1 MLRWK
6 YSRPFFLGILIFL
19 MAIPLLPM
27 DFFRSA
33 GLQQTLAVA
42 LLYGALALSYDLLF
56 GYTGLLSFGH
66 ALFFASG
73 AYVSVILINTA
84 GWNLYAATLGALI
97 FTVILALMVGSAAL
111 RTSGIAFA
119 MVTLA
124 FGEAGHVIINRNV
137 GGWTNAENGLPLNAE
152 RIPSIFV
159 GVSNTHYIYWL
170 AIGIL
175 SLTYAVVWWVT
186 ESPAGR
192 VFAALRDNEMRVSVL
207 GLNGTRF
214 KLLAF
219 TIAASLAS
227 VIGVGMLI
235 ASGSAAPRYA
245 EANTTIALLLMVIL
259 GGAISRWGAVL
270 GGVIY
275 SIAQTRLQDL
285 TQSGFL
291 DGLPKF
297 IGGPLEEPVFILGL
311 IFILVVMFS
320 PGGISGA
327 YYRLRMRY
335 LSNKSVS
342 NSVKP

>member
-6 YSRPFFLGILIFL
+6 YSRHLLFTLLAFLIS
-19 MAIPLLPM
+19 IPLLPV
-27 DFFRSA
+27 DLFRSA
-33 GLQQTLAVA
+33 GFQQTLAVA

-73 AYVSVILINTA
+73 AYVSVILINRA
-84 GWNLYAATLGALI
+84 GWSLWMATLGALV
-97 FTVILALMVGSAAL
+97 FTIILALLVGSAAL
-111 RTSGIAFA
+111 RTTGIAFA

-137 GGWTNAENGLPLNAE
+137 GGWTNAENGLPLNAD

-159 GVSNTHYIYWL
+159 GVANTHYIFWL
-170 AIGIL
+170 SIAIL
-175 SLTYAVVWWVT
+175 VLTYAVIWWVT

-192 VFAALRDNEMRVSVL
+192 VFAALRDNEVRVSVL
-207 GLNGTRF
+207 GLNGSRF
-214 KLLAF
+214 KLLSF
-219 TIAASLAS
+219 TVAAALAS
-227 VIGVGMLI
+227 IIGVGMLI

-245 EANTTIALLLMVIL
+245 EANTTISLLLMVIL

-275 SIAQTRLQDL
+275 SISQTRLQDL

-291 DGLPKF
+291 DGLPRF

-311 IFILVVMFS
+311 IFIFIVMFS

-327 YYRLRMRY
+327 YYRLRLRY
-335 LSNKSVS
+335 LTNKVS
-342 NSVKP
+342 TPATKD

>member
-6 YSRPFFLGILIFL
+6 YSRHLLFSLLAFLI
-19 MAIPLLPM
+19 AIPLLPV

-33 GLQQTLAVA
+33 GFQQTLAVA
-42 LLYGALALSYDLLF
+42 LLYGALA
-56 GYTGLLSFGH
+56 
-66 ALFFASG
+66 
-73 AYVSVILINTA
+73 
-84 GWNLYAATLGALI
+84 
-97 FTVILALMVGSAAL
+97 
-111 RTSGIAFA
+111 
-119 MVTLA
+119 
-124 FGEAGHVIINRNV
+124 VIINRNV
-137 GGWTNAENGLPLNAE
+137 GGWTNAENGLPLDAE

-159 GVSNTHYIYWL
+159 GVANTHYIFWL
-170 AIGIL
+170 SIAIL
-175 SLTYAVVWWVT
+175 VLTYAVVWWVT

-192 VFAALRDNEMRVSVL
+192 VFAALRDNETRVSVL
-207 GLNGTRF
+207 GLNGSRF
-214 KLLAF
+214 KLLSF
-219 TIAASLAS
+219 TIAAALAS
-227 VIGVGMLI
+227 IIGVGMLI

-275 SIAQTRLQDL
+275 SVSQTRLQDL

-311 IFILVVMFS
+311 IFIFIVMFS

-327 YYRLRMRY
+327 YYRLRLRY
-335 LSNKSVS
+335 LANKSKTPQ
-342 NSVKP
+342 VKA

>member
-6 YSRPFFLGILIFL
+6 YSRQAFISFFALLISL
-19 MAIPLLPM
+19 PLLPV
-27 DFFRSA
+27 DLFRSA
-33 GLQQTLAVA
+33 GFQQTMAVA

-73 AYVSVILINTA
+73 AYVCVILINRA
-84 GWNLYAATLGALI
+84 GWSLLMATLGALI
-97 FTVILALMVGSAAL
+97 FTIVLAFLVGSASL

-137 GGWTNAENGLPLNAE
+137 GGWTNAENGLPLNADG
-152 RIPSIFV
+152 IPSIFV
-159 GVSNTHYIYWL
+159 GVANTHYIFWLSL
-170 AIGIL
+170 AIL
-175 SLTYAVVWWVT
+175 AFTYLVVWWIT

-192 VFAALRDNEMRVSVL
+192 VFAALRDNETRVAVL
-207 GLNGTRF
+207 GLNGNSF
-214 KLLAF
+214 KLLSF
-219 TIAASLAS
+219 TVAAALAS
-227 VIGVGMLI
+227 IVGVGMLI

-245 EANTTIALLLMVIL
+245 EANTTISLLLMVIL

-291 DGLPKF
+291 DSLPKI
-297 IGGPLEEPVFILGL
+297 IGGPLEEPVFILGI
-311 IFILVVMFS
+311 IFIFIVMFS

-335 LSNKSVS
+335 LTNKTK
-342 NSVKP
+342 VKQK